1 MHFFPLVYF
10 SGLTYFLWSR
20 HHTINIAVYM
30 SVLFAVT
37 SLCAAIMVEV
47 GVMQGSGILFDGW
60 APQFGVMPTLLYCI
74 LTTITIL
81 PFSFVRPDLI
91 ENITNNHKLLI
102 LGLSVVIVLQ
112 GLQMFYLVGSSISE
126 VLNGDFKDLKNAG
139 YDGDVTP
146 ADIKMLAMPFPLR
159 LLFYFSFLT
168 TFGLPL
174 FFYYS
179 CIEKRPLWLT
189 LPLLASSVSP
199 ILRGIMSADR
209 TEIIYYGL
217 MFLYCLVFFW
227 RKLTRKLKWALLIIT
242 LPVASIGLAYVV
254 AVSES
259 RFEDNSEGAGGSML
273 AYAGQ
278 SYANFCYFYEHHNND
293 LYYFE
298 RELPITSLLLTNSQ
312 YTEVKGERSA
322 KEGFFVGVFASH
334 TGAWLLDVGVAGAV
348 ILSLLFALLCILVIK
363 YHKRRVFDISEVL
376 LLFILAS
383 VPIFGI
389 FYYRFYN
396 ANIAIQYLVALFLYM
411 FSKIK
416 IVWFKEK

>member
-168 TFGLPL
+168 TFHIRLEPG
-174 FFYYS
+174 
-179 CIEKRPLWLT
+179 
-189 LPLLASSVSP
+189 
-199 ILRGIMSADR
+199 M
-209 TEIIYYGL
+209 
-217 MFLYCLVFFW
+217 M
-227 RKLTRKLKWALLIIT
+227 
-242 LPVASIGLAYVV
+242 
-254 AVSES
+254 
-259 RFEDNSEGAGGSML
+259 
-273 AYAGQ
+273 
-278 SYANFCYFYEHHNND
+278 
-293 LYYFE
+293 
-298 RELPITSLLLTNSQ
+298 
-312 YTEVKGERSA
+312 
-322 KEGFFVGVFASH
+322 
-334 TGAWLLDVGVAGAV
+334 LDV
-348 ILSLLFALLCILVIK
+348 LS
-363 YHKRRVFDISEVL
+363 
-376 LLFILAS
+376 
-383 VPIFGI
+383 
-389 FYYRFYN
+389 
-396 ANIAIQYLVALFLYM
+396 
-411 FSKIK
+411 
-416 IVWFKEK
+416 